1 MVVFWRLCFVMI
13 RRPPRSTLTNTLFP
27 YTTLFRSWRNN
38 LGLPA
43 WGDLV
48 PPPYRTPGEKLPLII
63 VQYHSD
69 GFLRGGTGDEYPI
82 FPLAARGCAV
92 LSSENPPT
100 IAHAC
105 PNLKTWDEI
114 NRASMKDWADRRSL
128 LSSILTGVGQVV
140 ARGIADPSRIGITG
154 LSDGASSAR
163 FALINS
169 RVFSAA
175 AISQSSLEPKT
186 AMTYGGLAWAD
197 YNPTHGYPPA
207 TQDAPDRS

>member
-1 MVVFWRLCFVMI
+1 M
-13 RRPPRSTLTNTLFP
+13 
-27 YTTLFRSWRNN
+27 
-38 LGLPA
+38 
-43 WGDLV
+43 
-48 PPPYRTPGEKLPLII
+48 
-63 VQYHSD
+63 
-69 GFLRGGTGDEYPI
+69 
-82 FPLAARGCAV
+82 
-92 LSSENPPT
+92 
-100 IAHAC
+100 IAHAV

-175 AISQSSLEPKT
+175 AISKSRSDERR
-186 AMTYGGLAWAD
+186 GGKACAS
-197 YNPTHGYPPA
+197 TC
-207 TQDAPDRS
+207 RSGWEL

>member
-1 MVVFWRLCFVMI
+1 MI
-13 RRPPRSTLTNTLFP
+13 RRPPKSTRTDTLFP
-27 YTTLFRSWRNN
+27 YTTLFRS
-38 LGLPA
+38 
-43 WGDLV
+43 
-48 PPPYRTPGEKLPLII
+48 
-63 VQYHSD
+63 
-69 GFLRGGTGDEYPI
+69 F
-82 FPLAARGCAV
+82 AV
-92 LSSENPPT
+92 LSIENPPT
-100 IAHAC
+100 IAHAF

-175 AISQSSLEPKT
+175 AISQSSLEPK
-186 AMTYGGLAWAD
+186 
-197 YNPTHGYPPA
+197 
-207 TQDAPDRS
+207 DRKSTRLNSSH